1 VKNARSLF
9 TELKD
14 RGGAVLAQ
22 VSSELMESPHFA
34 KAVEG
39 AMRGKQRLDQAVGRV
54 LKNMNIPTRTEFKRA
69 LGRIEALEREVAD
82 IKAKA
87 GTRARRPTPPRG
99 TKKR

>member
-1 VKNARSLF
+1 VKDARSLF
-9 TELKD
+9 EALRD

-39 AMRGKQRLDQAVGRV
+39 AMRGKQRLDHAVGRV

-69 LGRIEALEREVAD
+69 LGRIEALERELAD
-82 IKAKA
+82 LKAKIKARPQ
-87 GTRARRPTPPRG
+87 RAAAARRG
-99 TKKR
+99 TKA